1 MPVTLSGF
9 AQKALLGSAF
19 CFLALAFASA
29 WAQGSQ
35 CTSDAHDLIAEVR
48 EVIDGD
54 SVLLTDG
61 RQVRFIGV
69 NTPER
74 AKEGRVAEPLA
85 DAARAAL
92 IGYLASGDDR
102 IALDFD
108 SELQDRYGRLLAHV
122 FLPDGASLSARLI
135 RDGWGLAIAVPPNLA
150 LQECYRLAEQE
161 ARTRRRGVWAD
172 AYYGARDAGALET
185 RTTGFM
191 RVKGRLDRIGFSRSA
206 LWLQIGRL
214 GVRIDKRYL
223 PYFRHWNFHALQGLE
238 LEVRGW
244 VSGQGGRLRMN
255 LKHPND
261 LEVLTASQ
269 ARE

>member
-29 WAQGSQ
+29 WGQDSQ
-35 CTSDAHDLIAEVR
+35 CTSDAYDLIAEVR

-92 IGYLASGDDR
+92 IGYLA
-102 IALDFD
+102 
-108 SELQDRYGRLLAHV
+108 
-122 FLPDGASLSARLI
+122 
-135 RDGWGLAIAVPPNLA
+135 
-150 LQECYRLAEQE
+150 
-161 ARTRRRGVWAD
+161 
-172 AYYGARDAGALET
+172 AGIIVLRWILT
-185 RTTGFM
+185 
-191 RVKGRLDRIGFSRSA
+191 VSY
-206 LWLQIGRL
+206 
-214 GVRIDKRYL
+214 RIDTD
-223 PYFRHWNFHALQGLE
+223 GC
-238 LEVRGW
+238 
-244 VSGQGGRLRMN
+244 LRMCFFRTE
-255 LKHPND
+255 P
-261 LEVLTASQ
+261 A
-269 ARE
+269 